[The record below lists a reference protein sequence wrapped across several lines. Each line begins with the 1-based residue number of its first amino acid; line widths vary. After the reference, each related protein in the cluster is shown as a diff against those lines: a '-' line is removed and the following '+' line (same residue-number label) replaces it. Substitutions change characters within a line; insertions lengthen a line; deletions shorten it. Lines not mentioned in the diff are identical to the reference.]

1 MDETVV
7 IPGGRD
13 VRGSLDGSQDA
24 GGCVVA
30 CPPHPQAGGTRSNPV
45 LTAVGEA
52 LADRDLAAL
61 RFDYGQWGE
70 GSGETRDARN
80 AVGWA
85 ADRFPPVGL
94 FGYSFGDTVALAAA
108 GDRSVVGVVAL
119 APAHRLPSID
129 TIEALKSVSAPVS
142 LLYAER
148 DRVVDS
154 EPAADRARALGH
166 DVAGLP
172 ADHHFVGQRT
182 KVAER
187 VAAFFDDRISELRR
201 AE

>member
-1 MDETVV
+1 MDDAVV

-13 VRGSLDGSQDA
+13 VRGSLDGPQDA
-24 GGCVVA
+24 EGCVVA

-61 RFDYGQWGE
+61 RLDYGPWGE

-80 AVGWA
+80 TVDWA
-85 ADRFPPVGL
+85 ADRFPAVGL
-94 FGYSFGDTVALAAA
+94 FGYSFGATVALAAA
-108 GDRSVVGVVAL
+108 GERSVVGVVAL

-129 TIEALKSVSAPVS
+129 TIEALESVSAPVS

-154 EPAADRARALGH
+154 EPAADRARALEH

>member
-1 MDETVV
+1 MGDAVV

-13 VRGSLDGSQDA
+13 VRGSLDGPQDA
-24 GGCVVA
+24 AGCVVA

-52 LADRDLAAL
+52 LEHRHLATL
-61 RFDYGQWGE
+61 RFDYGPWDE
-70 GSGETRDARN
+70 GAGETRDAGN
-80 AVGWA
+80 AVDWA
-85 ADRFPPVGL
+85 ADRFPAVGL
-94 FGYSFGDTVALAAA
+94 FGYSFGATVALAAA
-108 GDRSVVGVVAL
+108 GDRPVVGVVAL
-119 APAHRLPSID
+119 APAHRLPSIE
-129 TIEALKSVSAPVS
+129 TIEALESVAAPVL

-148 DRVVDS
+148 DQVVDS

-172 ADHHFVGQRT
+172 ADHHFVGQQT

-187 VAAFFDDRISELRR
+187 VGAFFENRFSELG
-201 AE
+201 E